1 MNRVMVIGVSAG
13 VGKSTFARKLGQ
25 MLHIPVYHLDTYFW
39 KPGWIEASNEE
50 FSEAQRTLVEKEKW
64 IIEGN
69 YSKTIHIRES
79 SCDTVIYLELPLCTC
94 LYRVVKRFLTNIGNT
109 RPDMT
114 IGCTEKLDWKFI
126 KFIIFTYFARKEVMK
141 EKLKK
146 YESMEKKVIVLKT
159 QEEIRSYFQLAET
172 HEGDSLSNDQIW
184 NK

>member
-1 MNRVMVIGVSAG
+1 MNRIMVIGVSAG

-39 KPGWIEASNEE
+39 KSGWIEASNEE
-50 FSEAQRTLVEKEKW
+50 FSEAQRKLVEKEKW

-69 YSKTIHIRES
+69 YTKTIHIRES
-79 SCDTVIYLELPLCTC
+79 SFDTVIYLELPLRTC

-126 KFIIFTYFARKEVMK
+126 KFIISTYFARKEKMK
-141 EKLKK
+141 ARLKQ
-146 YESMEKKVIVLKT
+146 YESMGKKVIVLKT
-159 QEEIRSYFQLAET
+159 KEEIRSYIQLAGT
-172 HEGDSLSNDQIW
+172 HQGDSLSNDQL
-184 NK
+184 